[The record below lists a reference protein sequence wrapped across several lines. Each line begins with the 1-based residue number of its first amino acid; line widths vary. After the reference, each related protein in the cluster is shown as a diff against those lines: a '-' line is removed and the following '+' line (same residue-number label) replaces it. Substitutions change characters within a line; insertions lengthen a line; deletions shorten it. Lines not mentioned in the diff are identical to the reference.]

1 MRPSL
6 NLPRVGAPDASF
18 RLQAEATQEYFG
30 VTLKKTLL
38 DAIKERPLLG
48 DGAMG
53 TQLMIAG
60 LEQGNSGELW
70 NLTHPERVVA
80 IQRRYVDAG
89 SECLLTN
96 TFGGSRIMLNRH
108 SHADDVAAINAAGV
122 AIAREAFGGRTG
134 YVIGDIGP
142 FGGLMEPYGEF
153 TEAQVLDAFR
163 EQAKALVDGGADA
176 IIIETQTSL
185 EELRLGLMAAREAGA
200 PCVIGSMAYDVTL
213 DGSTFRTMMG
223 VDPERAAEFMQAHGT
238 DIVALNCGTGMDMER
253 ALQAVLRYLQI
264 TELPIMAQPN
274 AGQPKL
280 VDMKV
285 VYDETPAQMVTG
297 VVPLL
302 KAGASIIGGCCGS
315 TPDHIR
321 AFREAMDR
329 FWRDAVGE
337 FEGQSPSD
345 YKVS

>member
-1 MRPSL
+1 MTMKRS
-6 NLPRVGAPDASF
+6 
-18 RLQAEATQEYFG
+18 
-30 VTLKKTLL
+30 LL
-38 DAIKERPLLG
+38 DVLKTRPLLG

-60 LEQGNSGELW
+60 LEQGNCGEEW
-70 NLTHPERVVA
+70 NLTHPDRVLA
-80 IQRRYVDAG
+80 IQRGYAEAG
-89 SECLLTN
+89 SECILTN

-108 SHADDVAAINAAGV
+108 GNADHVVAINRAGV
-122 AIAREAFGGRTG
+122 EIAREAFSGRDG

-142 FGGLMEPYGEF
+142 FGGLMEPYGDF
-153 TEAQVLDAFR
+153 TEEQVRDAFT
-163 EQAKALVDGGADA
+163 EQARALVNAGADA
-176 IIIETQTSL
+176 VIIETQTSL
-185 EELRLGLMAAREAGA
+185 EELALGIQAAKEAGA

-223 VDPERAAEFMQAHGT
+223 IDPERAAAFMVEHGA

-253 ALQAVLRYLQI
+253 ARQAIQRYRRA
-264 TELPIMAQPN
+264 TDRPVMAQPN

-285 VYDETPAQMVTG
+285 VYDETPEQMVCG

-302 KAGASIIGGCCGS
+302 EAGANIIGGCCGS

-321 AFREAMDR
+321 AFRLAI
-329 FWRDAVGE
+329 DAYLTKVRVG
-337 FEGQSPSD
+337 
-345 YKVS
+345 

>member
-1 MRPSL
+1 
-6 NLPRVGAPDASF
+6 
-18 RLQAEATQEYFG
+18 
-30 VTLKKTLL
+30 LKNKLL
-38 DAIKERPLLG
+38 DAIRERPLLG

-60 LEQGNSGELW
+60 LEQGNCGEAW
-70 NLTHPERVVA
+70 NLTHPERVLA

-89 SECLLTN
+89 SDCLLTN

-108 SHADDVAAINAAGV
+108 SHADDVVAVNSAGV
-122 AIAREAFGGRTG
+122 QLAREAFAGHNGF
-134 YVIGDIGP
+134 VIGDIGP
-142 FGGLMEPYGEF
+142 FGGLMEPYGDFSE
-153 TEAQVLDAFR
+153 TQVRDAFR
-163 EQAKALVDGGADA
+163 EQAKALVDAGADA

-185 EELRLGLMAAREAGA
+185 EELALGLAAARDAGA
-200 PCVIGSMAYDVTL
+200 ACVIGSMAYDVTL

-223 VDPERAAEFMQAHGT
+223 VDPERAAAFMEEHGA

-253 ALQAVLRYLQI
+253 ARQAVIRYLQV
-264 TELPIMAQPN
+264 TSLPIMVQPN

-285 VYDETPAQMVTG
+285 VYDETPDQMVTG

-302 KAGASIIGGCCGS
+302 EAGASIIGGCCGS

-321 AFREAMDR
+321 AFRQAMDLYR
-329 FWRDAVGE
+329 TA
-337 FEGQSPSD
+337 
-345 YKVS
+345 KVLR

>member
-1 MRPSL
+1 M
-6 NLPRVGAPDASF
+6 
-18 RLQAEATQEYFG
+18 
-30 VTLKKTLL
+30 KKNLL
-38 DAIKERPLLG
+38 DAIQERPLLG

-60 LEQGNSGELW
+60 LEQGNSGEAW
-70 NLTHPERVVA
+70 NLTHPERVLA

-108 SHADDVAAINAAGV
+108 SRAGDVVAINAAAV
-122 AIAREAFGGRTG
+122 EIARAAFDGRDG
-134 YVIGDIGP
+134 HVIGDIGP

-163 EQAKALVDGGADA
+163 EQANALVEAGADA

-185 EELRLGLMAAREAGA
+185 EELRLGLVAAREAGA

-223 VDPERAAEFMQAHGT
+223 VDPERAAGFMEEHGA

-253 ALQAVLRYLQI
+253 ARQAVVRYRKV
-264 TELPIMAQPN
+264 TGLPVMAQPN

-280 VDMKV
+280 IEMKV
-285 VYDETPAQMVTG
+285 VYDETPEQMVTG
-297 VVPLL
+297 VPALL
-302 KAGASIIGGCCGS
+302 DAGVGILGACCGS

-321 AFREAMDR
+321 AFRKAIDQHLCHENQTVR
-329 FWRDAVGE
+329 R
-337 FEGQSPSD
+337 
-345 YKVS
+345 